1 MLSRS
6 RIRMTTDWPWLVGM
20 MLTRRSMSLPATRIL
35 IRPSWGRRF
44 SAMSIE
50 AHDLET
56 ADDRAE
62 QPPGGVVA
70 LHQHAVDPVADPD
83 PVGERLDVDVAGA
96 HGARLPG

>member
-6 RIRMTTDWPWLVGM
+6 RIRMTTDWPWLVGR

-50 AHDLET
+50 AHDLDP
-56 ADDRAE
+56 ADDRAQ
-62 QPPGGVVA
+62 QPARGGVA
-70 LHQHAVDPVADPD
+70 FHQHAVDPVADPH
-83 PVGERLDVDVAGA
+83 PVGEGLDVDVATPA
-96 HGARLPG
+96 S